1 MLRRPFRP
9 VSLVLAAALLLS
21 LPGREGTKT
30 VKKWLIE
37 AKVPRREREQLPVLA
52 DASGVAALAGF
63 GPEASRLAPPG
74 QEAWALS
81 FERLQR
87 EKDHE
92 T

>member
-1 MLRRPFRP
+1 
-9 VSLVLAAALLLS
+9 
-21 LPGREGTKT
+21 
-30 VKKWLIE
+30 
-37 AKVPRREREQLPVLA
+37 
-52 DASGVAALAGF
+52 VAALAGF
-63 GPEASRLAPPG
+63 GPEASRLAQPG